1 MPGVT
6 PTPAEMHGI
15 LAGRPQGWTQRWRYG
30 LPSWRHV
37 SDGGFRRERYSVTEI
52 PEALARSF
60 IERHHYLAGWPSA
73 LHRYGLWDHEPPQG
87 EGGPGPGGAALA
99 GVLVLGCPMNERV
112 LTRAFPRLAPYY
124 ESAEISRLA
133 LTDDVAANGESF
145 FIAAALRRAAERG
158 IRGVVSFSDPVPRS
172 RRTPSGEMI
181 ISNGHLGIVYQSCN
195 FRFTGRGTKRTLTL
209 LPDGTVLTARSR
221 AKLTSRVPEPGAA
234 GVESRLAALGAPPRT
249 AGESPAQWLPR
260 ALEHLGARSIRH
272 PGNFRYVLPVGRTRA
287 ERSRTVIALEAAPY
301 PKSIA

>member
-1 MPGVT
+1 M
-6 PTPAEMHGI
+6 
-15 LAGRPQGWTQRWRYG
+15 
-30 LPSWRHV
+30 
-37 SDGGFRRERYSVTEI
+37 
-52 PEALARSF
+52 
-60 IERHHYLAGWPSA
+60 
-73 LHRYGLWDHEPPQG
+73 
-87 EGGPGPGGAALA
+87 
-99 GVLVLGCPMNERV
+99 
-112 LTRAFPRLAPYY
+112 
-124 ESAEISRLA
+124 
-133 LTDDVAANGESF
+133 AANGESF

-249 AGESPAQWLPR
+249 AGESPSQWLPR
-260 ALEHLGARSIRH
+260 ALEQLGARSIRH
-272 PGNFRYVLPVGRTRA
+272 PGNFRYVLAVGRSRA
-287 ERSRTVIALEAAPY
+287 ERSRTLIALGAQPY
-301 PKSIA
+301 PKTDIA